1 MKKFLVFVTS
11 LVALACSNKKTAEEP
26 AEPKAMTPTNM
37 YGFTP
42 SYSTSFVM
50 DDAKN
55 TETVLALWRDW
66 DNGDLS
72 KSRPHF
78 ADSLSLFLADGT
90 QMMGQTDSVLAG
102 VQQYRSSLKNM
113 KASVDAVFAVTS
125 TDRNEDWVAIWGT
138 EIYTNPQGKVDSTTL
153 QETWRFNKDGKVD
166 LMFQANRKGI
176 TPPPPAK

>member
-11 LVALACSNKKTAEEP
+11 LVALACSNNKTAEEP
-26 AEPKAMTPTNM
+26 AEAKAMAPTNM

-90 QMMGQTDSVLAG
+90 QMMGLTDSVLAG
-102 VQQYRSSLKNM
+102 VQQYRSSLKNL
-113 KASVDAVFAVTS
+113 KAGVDAVFAVTS

-166 LMFQANRKGI
+166 LMFQTNRKGI